1 MEWSDDYDVMLCREI
16 LCKYP
21 FQFKQGSPDRV
32 EVWSE
37 IARSLDSC
45 TELKFNVKQRS
56 VRDGVALLQAQYKET
71 NRKDKTGSGT
81 SKQM

>member
-1 MEWSDDYDVMLCREI
+1 MEWSDDHDVMLCREI
-16 LCKYP
+16 LCKYE
-21 FQFKQGSPDRV
+21 GSPDRV